1 MTFVQRIK
9 ECLIRLVLRLI
20 RIFGL
25 NNAVVLEM
33 EPKTDSTL
41 AVYQEML
48 RRSWNKRYRII
59 LLTANPDN
67 LRHLRTKGVSIIRI
81 EYSPIKVVSFMKHL
95 LARMRAVL
103 VLYQFVQMGKKNP
116 ETILVY
122 LTHGSP
128 VKSVRKYY
136 NCSRDVDYMLNQSDF
151 WKPINSYELNIS
163 EEKLVTLGSPRNDI
177 LFSDRVDMKK
187 IFGKAYSKIVVWYPT
202 YRQAS
207 FQSPYRQ
214 GITIPVIHDPEN
226 ARRVNELAAK
236 YDILVVVKPHPVQD
250 ISKITALNLDHL
262 ILISNS
268 FFVEHG
274 IQSYEFLAKTD
285 ALITDYSSVFFD
297 YLLTGK
303 PVALTL
309 EDYELYRKQIGF
321 AIDMNLMKSCSTI
334 LDDPEDF
341 DAFFRDLTEGRDPLQ
356 EKRREITQLTNKY
369 LDDQSTKRVVDWL
382 GQLLGE

>member
-1 MTFVQRIK
+1 M
-9 ECLIRLVLRLI
+9 
-20 RIFGL
+20 
-25 NNAVVLEM
+25 
-33 EPKTDSTL
+33 
-41 AVYQEML
+41 
-48 RRSWNKRYRII
+48 
-59 LLTANPDN
+59 
-67 LRHLRTKGVSIIRI
+67 
-81 EYSPIKVVSFMKHL
+81 
-95 LARMRAVL
+95 
-103 VLYQFVQMGKKNP
+103 
-116 ETILVY
+116 
-122 LTHGSP
+122 
-128 VKSVRKYY
+128 
-136 NCSRDVDYMLNQSDF
+136 
-151 WKPINSYELNIS
+151 
-163 EEKLVTLGSPRNDI
+163 
-177 LFSDRVDMKK
+177 
-187 IFGKAYSKIVVWYPT
+187 
-202 YRQAS
+202 
-207 FQSPYRQ
+207 
-214 GITIPVIHDPEN
+214 
-226 ARRVNELAAK
+226 
-236 YDILVVVKPHPVQD
+236 KPHPVQD

>member
-122 LTHGSP
+122 LT
-128 VKSVRKYY
+128 
-136 NCSRDVDYMLNQSDF
+136 CFLQAA
-151 WKPINSYELNIS
+151 
-163 EEKLVTLGSPRNDI
+163 
-177 LFSDRVDMKK
+177 
-187 IFGKAYSKIVVWYPT
+187 FGKSC
-202 YRQAS
+202 RQKW
-207 FQSPYRQ
+207 RM
-214 GITIPVIHDPEN
+214 
-226 ARRVNELAAK
+226 L
-236 YDILVVVKPHPVQD
+236 
-250 ISKITALNLDHL
+250 HL
-262 ILISNS
+262 QNGESCRH
-268 FFVEHG
+268 F
-274 IQSYEFLAKTD
+274 
-285 ALITDYSSVFFD
+285 
-297 YLLTGK
+297 
-303 PVALTL
+303 
-309 EDYELYRKQIGF
+309 QIGEF
-321 AIDMNLMKSCSTI
+321 CLLKHA
-334 LDDPEDF
+334 
-341 DAFFRDLTEGRDPLQ
+341 AFT
-356 EKRREITQLTNKY
+356 
-369 LDDQSTKRVVDWL
+369 VDSYWGL
-382 GQLLGE
+382 P